1 MLQISSS
8 FPTREADGFS
18 YFGWKC
24 GDVELTK
31 RAFKYDVRCFGGI
44 FDLPTLIRYFTTLTY
59 LVKSD
64 AAWPT
69 YLKIRH
75 HMWMLPK
82 FNSYF
87 RETQIDPKWKETF
100 VLSCRRPRTLPPSIT
115 TWSKASCHPLSRLCL
130 PILLVMCA
138 GKSFSTLGTTCWKQ
152 AASFH
157 QELPFMPSMGKSS
170 QIMAGTNNQL
180 FITIAKG
187 TED

>member
-8 FPTREADGFS
+8 FPTGKTDGFS
-18 YFGWKC
+18 YLLGKLM
-24 GDVELTK
+24 GMYLELTK
-31 RAFKYDVRCFGGI
+31 
-44 FDLPTLIRYFTTLTY
+44 
-59 LVKSD
+59 
-64 AAWPT
+64 
-69 YLKIRH
+69 
-75 HMWMLPK
+75 
-82 FNSYF
+82 FNSCF
-87 RETQIDPKWKETF
+87 RETQIDPKWRETF
-100 VLSCRRPRTLPPSIT
+100 VLSCHRPRTLPPSIT

-157 QELPFMPSMGKSS
+157 QELPFMLSMGKSS

-187 TED
+187 KRLKLL

>member
-1 MLQISSS
+1 MASAIYW
-8 FPTREADGFS
+8 GN
-18 YFGWKC
+18 W
-24 GDVELTK
+24 GDVELT
-31 RAFKYDVRCFGGI
+31 
-44 FDLPTLIRYFTTLTY
+44 
-59 LVKSD
+59 
-64 AAWPT
+64 
-69 YLKIRH
+69 
-75 HMWMLPK
+75 K

-87 RETQIDPKWKETF
+87 RETQIDLRWRETF
-100 VLSCRRPRTLPPSIT
+100 VLSCHRPRTLPPSIT

-157 QELPFMPSMGKSS
+157 QELPFMLSMGKSS

-187 TED
+187 TRLKLLSYYARCS